1 MPTPIESLSAA
12 FYNCKN
18 RNCSKEQL
26 VSFLNRAKTQWTGN
40 EGMQATIKF
49 LESQI

>member
-1 MPTPIESLSAA
+1 MPTPTESLSAA

-26 VSFLNRAKTQWTGN
+26 INFLDRAKTQWSGN
-40 EGMQATIKF
+40 EAMQANIKF
-49 LESQI
+49 LESQV

>member
-1 MPTPIESLSAA
+1 MPTPTESLTAA
-12 FYNCKN
+12 FNNCKE

-26 VSFLNRAKTQWTGN
+26 EGFLDRAKTQWSGN
-40 EGMQATIKF
+40 EAMQANIKF

>member
-1 MPTPIESLSAA
+1 MPTPTESLTAA
-12 FYNCKN
+12 YLNCKD

-26 VSFLNRAKTQWTGN
+26 INFLDRAKTQWTGN